1 MIGNSDDETNF
12 PHKSLLTNRQVADL
26 CKYLENNLSTDI
38 RLSKT
43 ELSKMK
49 QKDFLIDFSVH
60 Y

>member
-26 CKYLENNLSTDI
+26 CKYLEKNLSTDI
-38 RLSKT
+38 KLSKT

-49 QKDFLIDFSVH
+49 QKDFLIDFFVH